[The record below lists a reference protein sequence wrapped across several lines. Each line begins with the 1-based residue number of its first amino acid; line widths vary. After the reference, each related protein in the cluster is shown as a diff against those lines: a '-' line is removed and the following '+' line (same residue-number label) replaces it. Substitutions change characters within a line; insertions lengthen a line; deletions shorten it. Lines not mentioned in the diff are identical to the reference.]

1 MLTVSQIRT
10 TGEAQF
16 RYLTIWMSVSE
27 VSIQTSERDDRRETR
42 KRERHAERRRLI
54 MQSARSL
61 LVLQGIENFTVAQ
74 VAAVA
79 SVSKPA
85 VYYYFDSKEDLVY
98 ALALEVLVAEHDQ
111 LDRVVN
117 DATSA
122 VDALVALVHTR
133 IDFYLHDRDSFRIL
147 HVWGPMLGLQV
158 RLESSPQHVALFG
171 LVTRVAARLSVEQEQ
186 KRVPSRVET
195 VKVPELAWA
204 MSQGIIAMTVLGPT
218 RERDLARASEL
229 RDGACRWLLDS
240 LVR

>member
-1 MLTVSQIRT
+1 
-10 TGEAQF
+10 
-16 RYLTIWMSVSE
+16 MSVSD
-27 VSIQTSERDDRRETR
+27 VSIQTSERDDRREAR

-61 LVLQGIENFTVAQ
+61 LVLQGIENFTIAQ

-98 ALALEVLVAEHDQ
+98 ALSVEVLVAERAQ
-111 LDRVVN
+111 LERIVN

-122 VDALVALVHTR
+122 VDALAALVRSR
-133 IDFYLHDRDSFRIL
+133 IDFYVHDRDSFRIL
-147 HVWGPMLGLQV
+147 HVWGPMLGLQA
-158 RLESSPQHVALFG
+158 RLDSSPQHAALLG
-171 LVTRVAARLSVEQEQ
+171 LVTRIAARLVAEREQ
-186 KRVPSRVET
+186 KRVPSRVEA
-195 VKVPELAWA
+195 VKVPALAWA
-204 MSQGIIAMTVLGPT
+204 MSQGILAMTVLGPT
-218 RERDLARASEL
+218 RERDLARTSEL